1 MDPDPRFVLANER
14 TLLAWVRT
22 SLAFI
27 AGGLAV
33 GSLLPRLSVPGG
45 RRAVALALVVAGAS
59 VAVGGYLRW
68 RNNEAALRAGRPLP
82 PTRLPLLVT
91 GTVVLAA
98 IVAILTSL
106 AAPLG

>member
-45 RRAVALALVVAGAS
+45 RRAVAIALVLAGAS

-68 RNNEAALRAGRPLP
+68 RNAEAALRADRPLP
-82 PTRLPLLVT
+82 RTRLPLLVT
-91 GTVVLAA
+91 AAVVLAA
-98 IVAILTSL
+98 VITAATAL
-106 AAPLG
+106 AAA